1 MGSAMESRTHEASL
15 PFQGGESNCRLN
27 ILSSKIIP
35 EGEVRAKMPSF
46 IDFFPLQN
54 TMRSL

>member
-1 MGSAMESRTHEASL
+1 MESRTHEASL

-54 TMRSL
+54 TVQSL